1 MMETQ
6 KIGYE
11 GVLMFEVS
19 DNADPVD
26 VLKRCAKARARL
38 EKSLVTF

>member
-19 DNADPVD
+19 DTADPVD

-38 EKSLVTF
+38 ERSLVTF